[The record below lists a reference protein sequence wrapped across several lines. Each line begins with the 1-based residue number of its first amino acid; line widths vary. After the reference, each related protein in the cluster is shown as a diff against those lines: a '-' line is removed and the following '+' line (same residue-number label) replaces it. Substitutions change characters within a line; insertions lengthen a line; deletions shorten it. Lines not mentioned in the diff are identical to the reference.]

1 ARGTPAL
8 DFDHGA
14 AEPVT
19 ASGTA
24 RSRLLSPMMRVSWL
38 CALAWLVPLLTAC
51 GAAPARSP
59 EGSTLYPATPDR
71 LPDAPAAKPEPV
83 PDDIVARSAQPFR
96 GQRNADGQA
105 LDQAQLLDELS
116 KFDVVCLGE
125 AHDAARDHFAEL
137 AICEGLERRA
147 RVSGRALGVGFEM
160 FQAPYAAALYAYS
173 TGRLDDAG
181 LRKRTHY
188 DERWGYPYAYYRP
201 VLALGRAY
209 GLPLKALN
217 ASRELTHFVAENGL
231 GELSPRLRRQLPTDL
246 DLDDREHR
254 AAFDRLMADH
264 PHGNGMD
271 PNNFY
276 AAQVVWDET
285 MAENAASWVSARAPQ
300 RQLLVLAGSAHC
312 RHAAIPARIERRQ
325 PLRVASVRLSA
336 ETSADSE
343 GFNYTLVFDGK

>member
-1 ARGTPAL
+1 
-8 DFDHGA
+8 
-14 AEPVT
+14 
-19 ASGTA
+19 
-24 RSRLLSPMMRVSWL
+24 MRVLWRY
-38 CALAWLVPLLTAC
+38 ALASSLPLLTAC
-51 GAAPARSP
+51 GSAAARAP
-59 EGSTLYPATPDR
+59 LGSTLYPASPERAPET
-71 LPDAPAAKPEPV
+71 APAKPAAV

-105 LDQAQLLDELS
+105 LDQARLLDELS

-125 AHDAARDHFAEL
+125 AHDAPRDHFAEL
-137 AICEGLERRA
+137 AIAEGLERRA
-147 RVSGRALGVGFEM
+147 RVSGRALGFGFEM
-160 FQAPYAAALYAYS
+160 FQAPYRAALHAYG

-181 LRKRTHY
+181 LRKQTQY

-217 ASRELTHFVAENGL
+217 ASRELTHSVAENGL
-231 GELSPRLRRQLPTDL
+231 AQLSPRLRRQLPAEL

-254 AAFDRLMADH
+254 AQFEQLMADH
-264 PHGNGMD
+264 PRGEGMD
-271 PNNFY
+271 LNNFY

-285 MAENAASWVSARAPQ
+285 MAENATRWLTKRAPI

-325 PLRVASVRLSA
+325 PMRVASVRLSA
-336 ETSADSE
+336 ESDADSE
-343 GFNYTLVFDGK
+343 GFDYTLVFDGK